1 MADAT
6 TRIGGEVLAAMLAAE
21 GVTHV
26 FGIVDG
32 TYLGLYTAFA
42 KHGISLI
49 SPRHETSAAHMAGAY
64 ARSTGRLGVC
74 MASNGPGAAN
84 ILPGIAVESGEGNR
98 VLLITSCR
106 RTGIAYPERG
116 GTFQYFDQVGV
127 TAPMTRWSGTVSS
140 PERLREQARQAFR
153 AAWTGRPGVVHL
165 DVPENICNGAFEFPE
180 EPWSG
185 PAAYRPTSPMTVD
198 PGQVAAAAQLLRESK
213 LPVLHAGSGIVHAG
227 AAAELAAVAAALAAP
242 VTASWGARGVLDE
255 GSPLAIP
262 NSTLKTAR
270 AARERSDLFLV
281 LGSRLGET
289 DWWGRGHHWG
299 GSQPE
304 ITKRCVQVDI
314 EPGIIGRHRP
324 VDLAITGDVRVFLRA
339 LLQALES
346 QPVPAPVLQARQE
359 TVAELAEQKAA
370 ERAELDAA
378 LAIDSSPMH
387 PAQVPNA
394 AREVFGD
401 DGMLVIDGGNTA
413 VWCAHYYRNARPDA
427 IHSTFKFGMLG
438 AGVGQALGL
447 KVAHPDRPVVCITG
461 DGAMAMH
468 LQEIETAVREKLP
481 VVYVV
486 LCDRQWGMVKLTQQ
500 FGIGELRAAMGIEA
514 EGTINTDFE
523 EVRFHEVAMAMG
535 AHGERVSAP
544 GELRAVLQR
553 ALDSGKPAVVHVDVD
568 PAAHLFAPNL
578 LEFKEMHGEPVG

>member
-1 MADAT
+1 MADDN
-6 TRIGGEVLAAMLAAE
+6 TRIGGDVLAAMLAAE

-42 KHGISLI
+42 KHGIRLV

-180 EPWSG
+180 EPWTG
-185 PAAYRPTSPMTVD
+185 PDAYRPTSPMAVD
-198 PGQVAAAAQLLRESK
+198 PEQVTAAAQLLREAS
-213 LPVLHAGSGIVHAG
+213 LPVIHAGSGIVHAG
-227 AAAELAAVAAALAAP
+227 AAAQLAAVAEALSAP

-255 GSPLAIP
+255 SSPLAIP
-262 NSTLKTAR
+262 NSTLKTAK

-304 ITKRCVQVDI
+304 TPKRCIQVDI
-314 EPGIIGRHRP
+314 ETGIIGRNRP
-324 VDLAITGDVRVFLRA
+324 ADLAVVGDVRVFLEA

-346 QPVPAPVLQARQE
+346 QPVAAPNLRARQE
-359 TVAELAEQKAA
+359 SVAELARQRSA
-370 ERAELDAA
+370 EREELDAA
-378 LAIDSSPMH
+378 LAVDSSPMH
-387 PAQVPNA
+387 PAHVPA
-394 AREVFGD
+394 VAREVFGD

-447 KVAHPDRPVVCITG
+447 KVAHPDRPVACITG

-468 LQEIETAVREKLP
+468 LHELETAVREKLP

-500 FGIGELRAAMGIEA
+500 FGIGELRTAMGIDG

-523 EVRFHEVAMAMG
+523 EVRFHEVAQAMG

-544 GELRAVLQR
+544 GDLRDVLQR
-553 ALDSGKPAVVHVDVD
+553 ALDSGKPAVIHVDVD
-568 PAAHLFAPNL
+568 PTAHLFAPNL